1 MSTDGDVV
9 EVGSGQESMPR
20 ANGDARTPSQANL
33 ATLGHGE
40 SGPGLG
46 ADGVVS
52 EEETEL
58 TDSVSQAGP
67 TQDRDLL
74 EDNGEEPEAGEP
86 DESGKEA
93 TEQQDGPAFFD
104 VLEETAVEPEPE
116 AEPDPMLAPLE
127 MMPMLFV
134 EVVLMLPATHP
145 VVVLQEADAPF
156 RELRIPVGGAEGIA
170 IAYAAR
176 GIATPRPLTHELFAK
191 VLEEFTMTIDVV
203 RITDVTG
210 SAFSAEMV
218 VSGPLGSRQ
227 IDCRP
232 SDAIAL
238 ALRARLPVPIVA
250 SPIVLAIAGT
260 DPIGAN

>member
-1 MSTDGDVV
+1 MSTEGDAV
-9 EVGSGQESMPR
+9 EVGAGQESLPR
-20 ANGDARTPSQANL
+20 ANGDTPTPSQADLETL
-33 ATLGHGE
+33 ASGL
-40 SGPGLG
+40 SGPGEQ
-46 ADGVVS
+46 ADGAVPFGG
-52 EEETEL
+52 TDL
-58 TDSVSQAGP
+58 TDSSSQTGP
-67 TQDRDLL
+67 TEHSSPL
-74 EDNGEEPEAGEP
+74 EGDGEASEAEEP
-86 DESGKEA
+86 DDSGKEGA
-93 TEQQDGPAFFD
+93 EQEDGPAFFD
-104 VLEETAVEPEPE
+104 VLEETADEPE
-116 AEPDPMLAPLE
+116 ADLDPMLAPLE
-127 MMPMLFV
+127 MTPMLFV

-203 RITDVTG
+203 RITEVSGT
-210 SAFSAEMV
+210 AFSAEMV
-218 VSGPLGSRQ
+218 VSGPLGSRL

-238 ALRARLPVPIVA
+238 ALRARLPVPIMA

-260 DPIGAN
+260 DPLGAN